1 MIIRCWGARG
11 SIPVSGREY
20 LRYGG
25 DTTCVEVRSKN
36 GDIIIIDAGSG
47 IRRLGHRLMGEH
59 NQEIT
64 LILTHAHWDHVMGF
78 PFFKPLYFK
87 TTRMNIY
94 GCPNTRRST
103 KDMLAGIMAPPHFP
117 VHVDDVRAQI
127 DFHEFTNTRFSVNS
141 VTIDRIP
148 LSHPNQGVG
157 YRLTEGGKS
166 FVFLTDNELTYQH
179 KGGHDYNAYLEFS
192 RNADLLVH
200 DAEYTET
207 DYRKTKA
214 WGHSVYK
221 DALRLALEANAR
233 RFGLFHHNQDRADR
247 GIDRMVQTCRRVIAR
262 QNRALECFAVRQD
275 MEISL

>member
-36 GDIIIIDAGSG
+36 NDIIIIDAGSG
-47 IRRLGHRLMGEH
+47 IRRLGQRLIAEH
-59 NQEIT
+59 SHEIT

-127 DFHEFTNTRFSVNS
+127 DYHEHADSRFSVNS
-141 VTIDRIP
+141 LTIDRIP

-157 YRLTEGGKS
+157 YRLTEDGKS

-179 KGGHDYNAYLEFS
+179 KGGLDYKTYLDFS
-192 RNADLLVH
+192 QNADLLVH
-200 DAEYTET
+200 DAEYTEA
-207 DYRKTKA
+207 DYVKTKA

-221 DALRLALEANAR
+221 DALRLALEARAL
-233 RFGLFHHNQDRADR
+233 RFGLFHHNQDRPDR
-247 GIDRMVQTCRRVIAR
+247 GIDRMVQECHRIIAK
-262 QNRALECFAVRQD
+262 QNHPLECFAVRQD
-275 MEISL
+275 MEIIL